1 MRKGVLFVYDISDQ
15 RWADE
20 LKLYIPTYQG
30 NLNINIWDYNKLPA
44 GVEVAVEKAKFF
56 DTAKIVIVLLS
67 STFVGAEEH
76 QKDIQQL
83 VTLAEK
89 NEIKILPIFIKQ
101 FFDEE
106 YPLSKFQ
113 PLNPSSH
120 LLVDMDEGNISSFF
134 VYVVSRI
141 KRILKDAIE
150 EEISNTPDISLKSE
164 MERNIKLLNDS
175 IVKDENQYKNVL
187 HHSLARIYVFKILK
201 NISPENNPKGLVIRD
216 IQKLSGIK
224 KRKSIIDSLIEME
237 GWGYVKKTRFEKSTY
252 WKLTPKGKEFAEEI
266 NASFE
271 ILLKRN

>member
-44 GVEVAVEKAKFF
+44 GAEVAVEKAKFF

-67 STFVGAEEH
+67 PTFVGAEEH

-83 VTLAEK
+83 VMLAEK

-150 EEISNTPDISLKSE
+150 EEIPNTPDISLKSE

-175 IVKDENQYKNVL
+175 IVKDEDQYKNAL
-187 HHSLARIYVFKILK
+187 HHSLARICVFKILK
-201 NISPENNPKGLVIRD
+201 NISPENNPEGLVIRD

-237 GWGYVKKTRFEKSTY
+237 GWGYIKKTRFEKSTY
-252 WKLTPKGKEFAEEI
+252 WKLTPKGKEFAEEV
-266 NASFE
+266 NASF
-271 ILLKRN
+271 